1 MTTAVKNE
9 RNERLEL
16 RFDKWD
22 LDGNGRIER
31 SDLEAEA
38 HRILDALDE
47 SPSTPQGRALLD
59 AFTSTYEYLAERA
72 GVGRGGALDRQRFT
86 EVIEAEVFQGGDA
99 GFGRVVR
106 PMIQA
111 ILNVCDTDG
120 DGVVNPT
127 EFAKWLGAAGVSSS
141 KAEEAF
147 RLIDTNG
154 DGSLTVDELVSAVK
168 AYHFGTL
175 DVPLLG

>member
-1 MTTAVKNE
+1 MTTAVK
-9 RNERLEL
+9 NERLEL

-22 LDGNGRIER
+22 RNGNGRIER

-38 HRILDALDE
+38 RRILEAFGE
-47 SPSTPQGRALLD
+47 SPSTPQGRALVES
-59 AFTSTYEYLAERA
+59 FTSTFEYLAERA
-72 GVGRGGALDRQRFT
+72 GVGRDGALDRRQFT
-86 EVIEAEVFQGGDA
+86 EVIEAEVFKGGDA

-106 PMIQA
+106 PMIQG

-120 DGVVNPT
+120 DGEVSPD
-127 EFAKWLGAAGVSSS
+127 EFAKWLQAAGVSRA
-141 KAEEAF
+141 KAEESF

-154 DGSLTVDELVSAVK
+154 NGSLTVDELVAAVK

>member
-1 MTTAVKNE
+1 MTTAVK
-9 RNERLEL
+9 NERLEL

-22 LDGNGRIER
+22 SDGNGRIER

-38 HRILDALDE
+38 HRILAAFGE
-47 SPSTPQGRALLD
+47 SPSTPQGRALLES
-59 AFTSTYEYLAERA
+59 FTGTFEYLAERA
-72 GVGRGGALDRQRFT
+72 GVGRGGGLDRQQFLQ
-86 EVIEAEVFQGGDA
+86 VIEAEVFQGGDA

-120 DGVVNPT
+120 DGEVNPT
-127 EFAKWLGAAGVSSS
+127 EFAKWLKAAGVS
-141 KAEEAF
+141 KAKADESF

-154 DGSLTVDELVSAVK
+154 SGSLTVDELVAAVK

-175 DVPLLG
+175 DVPLMG

>member
-9 RNERLEL
+9 RLEK

-22 LDGNGRIER
+22 VDGNGVIER

-38 HRILDALDE
+38 HRILAAFGEPPVSPKGRAVIDSFVGTFEYLAQKAE
-47 SPSTPQGRALLD
+47 SPS
-59 AFTSTYEYLAERA
+59 
-72 GVGRGGALDRQRFT
+72 LDRESFLRVIET
-86 EVIEAEVFQGGDA
+86 EVFKSGDA
-99 GFGRVVR
+99 GFARVVR

-120 DGVVNPT
+120 DGEINPS
-127 EFAKWLGAAGVSSS
+127 EFARWLGAVGVDPMTAKTAFS
-141 KAEEAF
+141 K
-147 RLIDTNG
+147 IDT
-154 DGSLTVDELVSAVK
+154 DGSGVLTVDELVNAVK

-175 DVPLLG
+175 EAELLG

>member
-9 RNERLEL
+9 RLEL
-16 RFDKWD
+16 RFEKWD
-22 LDGNGRIER
+22 RDGNGRIDR

-38 HRILDALDE
+38 NRILAAFGE
-47 SPSTPQGRALLD
+47 SPSTPQGRALLES
-59 AFTSTYEYLAERA
+59 FTGTYEYLAEKA
-72 GVGRGGALDRQRFT
+72 GVGRDGALDRKQFT
-86 EVIEAEVFQGGDA
+86 EVIEAEVFKGGDA

-120 DGVVNPT
+120 DGEVNPA
-127 EFAKWLGAAGVSSS
+127 EFAKWLKAAGVDRS
-141 KAEEAF
+141 KADESF
-147 RLIDTNG
+147 RTIDT
-154 DGSLTVDELVSAVK
+154 DGSGALTVDELVAAVK

>member
-1 MTTAVKNE
+1 MTTTAVKNE
-9 RNERLEL
+9 RLEL
-16 RFDKWD
+16 RFKKWD
-22 LDGNGRIER
+22 RNGNGRIER

-38 HRILDALDE
+38 RRILDAFGE
-47 SPSTPQGRALLD
+47 SPSTPQGRALLES
-59 AFTSTYEYLAERA
+59 FTSTFEYLAERA
-72 GVGRGGALDRQRFT
+72 GVGRKGALDRRQFI
-86 EVIEAEVFQGGDA
+86 EVIEAEVFKGGDA

-120 DGVVNPT
+120 DGEVNRA
-127 EFAKWLGAAGVSSS
+127 EFAKWLSAAGVDRK
-141 KAEEAF
+141 KADEAF

-154 DGSLTVDELVSAVK
+154 SGSLTVEELIAAVK